1 MFANSLSSCS
11 RYNAILYLN
20 YHEVFTIHD
29 SPLCFEI
36 SEDNLH
42 PRTVSQIHAPTVTG
56 EL

>member
-20 YHEVFTIHD
+20 YHAVFTIHD

-36 SEDNLH
+36 SEDNH